1 MDLND
6 IFANIVLEREP
17 LQEAVP
23 KKARDLGINPSN
35 PPDLNK
41 PGGATTPPQEEQK
54 PPTEPQQ
61 PSQEQQPPQ
70 QGGQEEAPQ
79 QQPQPHQKEQP
90 PSPQEQEG
98 KAPPEEDEE
107 QQVPQEGEDDDE
119 EGQEEEQP
127 PQEEEQEP
135 EPPDTLDGDLEQG
148 EKEIYAELK
157 PEQFSIRKQELKDRF
172 KDFNDMIVD
181 SLNKLNKITKTS
193 FDINMIE
200 FITKKLLS
208 LKDLS
213 RDYLVK
219 TFETKTYEENKAELE
234 TMFYSLQKLSNMIE
248 EIRTSRYKRIK
259 KSTEESKKKSMKDGN
274 TFSLDDIIQDVIW

>member
-23 KKARDLGINPSN
+23 KKAKDLGINPSN

-41 PGGATTPPQEEQK
+41 PGGAAPPQEEQK
-54 PPTEPQQ
+54 PPAEPIQQ
-61 PSQEQQPPQ
+61 QSQEQSPQ
-70 QGGQEEAPQ
+70 QGGQEETPQ
-79 QQPQPHQKEQP
+79 QQPQPPQKEQP
-90 PSPQEQEG
+90 TSPQEQEG
-98 KAPPEEDEE
+98 KVPPEEGEE
-107 QQVPQEGEDDDE
+107 QQAPQEGEDDE
-119 EGQEEEQP
+119 EEEQP
-127 PQEEEQEP
+127 PQEEEEEP

-234 TMFYSLQKLSNMIE
+234 IMFYSLQKLSNMIE

>member
-23 KKARDLGINPSN
+23 KKAKDLGINPSN

-41 PGGATTPPQEEQK
+41 PGGSAPPQEEQK
-54 PPTEPQQ
+54 PPAETQQ
-61 PSQEQQPPQ
+61 PSQEQPQQ
-70 QGGQEEAPQ
+70 QGGQEEETPQ
-79 QQPQPHQKEQP
+79 QSPQPSQEEQP
-90 PSPQEQEG
+90 PSPQGQEG
-98 KAPPEEDEE
+98 EALPEEGEE
-107 QQVPQEGEDDDE
+107 QQSPQEGEDDG
-119 EGQEEEQP
+119 EGQEEGQP
-127 PQEEEQEP
+127 SQEEEEEP

-148 EKEIYAELK
+148 EKEIYSELK

-172 KDFNDMIVD
+172 KDFNEMIVD
-181 SLNKLNKITKTS
+181 SLDKLNKTTKTS
-193 FDINMIE
+193 FDIGMLE
-200 FITKKLLS
+200 FITKKLLA

-213 RDYLVK
+213 RDYLIK
-219 TFETKTYEENKAELE
+219 TFDTKTYEENKAELE

-259 KSTEESKKKSMKDGN
+259 KSTEESKKKSMKDGSR
-274 TFSLDDIIQDVIW
+274 FSLDDIIQDVIW